1 MNFFAKMIS
10 QNSKTGSK
18 VIINK
23 KKKTSKREVIMVL
36 GAH

>member
-23 KKKTSKREVIMVL
+23 KKTSKREVIMVL